1 MESSTSA
8 TEGLANLA
16 ANESTQMKIRNG
28 FVANSSSSTF
38 LIALNVANRHLANY
52 NWLITEEETERHDT
66 KTVWLDDEG
75 KYKDVGTAEYLKIEG
90 FIKIGRRYDYD
101 IWERTRPIYNTLETG
116 LGRATSIC
124 FGQDLLKYIDL
135 LKEDNWTPNLLT
147 AIENAIAKY
156 GLNNV
161 LLLRESDEAMGGLF
175 QTN

>member
-1 MESSTSA
+1 
-8 TEGLANLA
+8 
-16 ANESTQMKIRNG
+16 MKIRNG

-101 IWERTRPIYNTLETG
+101 IWEY
-116 LGRATSIC
+116 S
-124 FGQDLLKYIDL
+124 
-135 LKEDNWTPNLLT
+135 
-147 AIENAIAKY
+147 
-156 GLNNV
+156 
-161 LLLRESDEAMGGLF
+161 
-175 QTN
+175 